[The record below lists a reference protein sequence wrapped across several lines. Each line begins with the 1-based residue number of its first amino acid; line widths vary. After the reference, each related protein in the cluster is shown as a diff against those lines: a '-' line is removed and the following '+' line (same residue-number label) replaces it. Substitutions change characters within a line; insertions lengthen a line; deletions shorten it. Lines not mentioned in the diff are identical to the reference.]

1 MKLETYQITVDE
13 YLNRLNCAVI
23 RDEGLH
29 KLIQLKNLKLV
40 VVEAL
45 DNHKYLIQEVTLSLP
60 GQRWDNID
68 ASTAIAHIQML
79 ENGNDT
85 FYKIWHTDDVLSL
98 NPKLSRDFARLVL
111 QMAMDNHDATIGIN
125 WEVLEIYRS
134 SFRNALRRNYL
145 KLPNFAPLCP

>member
-13 YLNRLNCAVI
+13 YLARLNYAVI
-23 RDEGLH
+23 RDEGIH

-40 VVEAL
+40 LVEAL
-45 DNHKYLIQEVTLSLP
+45 DKHKYIIQEVTLGEA

-68 ASTAIAHIQML
+68 ASTAIAHIQTL
-79 ENGNDT
+79 EGGTDT

-125 WEVLEIYRS
+125 WEVLEIYIS
-134 SFRNALRRNYL
+134 QVLEMQSAGII
-145 KLPNFAPLCP
+145 

>member
-13 YLNRLNCAVI
+13 YLARLNYAVI
-23 RDEGLH
+23 RDEGVH

-40 VVEAL
+40 LVEAL
-45 DNHKYLIQEVTLSLP
+45 DNHKYIIQEVTLGKA

-68 ASTAIAHIQML
+68 ASTAIAHIQIL
-79 ENGNDT
+79 EGGNDT
-85 FYKIWHTDDVLSL
+85 FYKTWHTDDVLSL

-125 WEVLEIYRS
+125 WEVIESYISQVLEMQSAGII
-134 SFRNALRRNYL
+134 
-145 KLPNFAPLCP
+145 

>member
-1 MKLETYQITVDE
+1 MKLATYQITVDE
-13 YLNRLNCAVI
+13 YLNRLNYAVI

-40 VVEAL
+40 VVKAL
-45 DNHKYLIQEVTLSLP
+45 DNHKYIIQEVTLGLA

-79 ENGNDT
+79 EGGIDI

-98 NPKLSRDFARLVL
+98 NPNLSREFARLVL
-111 QMAMDNHDATIGIN
+111 QMAMDNHDANIGIN
-125 WEVLEIYRS
+125 WDVLQAYISQVLEMKAAGIV
-134 SFRNALRRNYL
+134 
-145 KLPNFAPLCP
+145 

>member
-13 YLNRLNCAVI
+13 YLARLNYAVI
-23 RDEGLH
+23 REEGLQ

-40 VVEAL
+40 LVKAL
-45 DNHKYLIQEVTLSLP
+45 DRHKYIIQEVTLGEA

-79 ENGNDT
+79 EGGTDT

-111 QMAMDNHDATIGIN
+111 QMAMDNHDAEVGIN
-125 WEVLEIYRS
+125 WEVLEIYIS
-134 SFRNALRRNYL
+134 QVLEMQSAGII
-145 KLPNFAPLCP
+145 

>member
-13 YLNRLNCAVI
+13 YIKRLNYAVI
-23 RDEGLH
+23 HDEVLH
-29 KLIQLKNLKLV
+29 KIIQLKNLKLV
-40 VVEAL
+40 LVEAL
-45 DNHKYLIQEVTLSLP
+45 DNQKYIIKEVTLGLP

-68 ASTAIAHIQML
+68 ASTAIAHIQTL
-79 ENGNDT
+79 EGGTDT

-125 WEVLEIYRS
+125 WEVLEIYIS
-134 SFRNALRRNYL
+134 QVLEMQSAEII
-145 KLPNFAPLCP
+145 